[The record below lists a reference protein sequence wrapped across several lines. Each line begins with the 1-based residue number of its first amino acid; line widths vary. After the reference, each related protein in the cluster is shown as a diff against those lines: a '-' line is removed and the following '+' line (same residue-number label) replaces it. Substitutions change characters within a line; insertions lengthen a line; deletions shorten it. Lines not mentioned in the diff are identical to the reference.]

1 MKRTR
6 LIACITAL
14 LAIAASL
21 TVAANSKNNKK
32 PTGPPSAVYAKY
44 DVDHNGKLNVEE
56 GDAIRR
62 DFAKNP
68 DDPLLKPFDTDH
80 DGTLSDAEI
89 MAIPATKGGRAPKKD
104 EPGTKNK

>member
-1 MKRTR
+1 MKRTG
-6 LIACITAL
+6 LILCVTAL
-14 LAIAASL
+14 LAFTASSAAP
-21 TVAANSKNNKK
+21 ANDKYNKK
-32 PTGPPSAVYAKY
+32 PKGPASAVYAKY
-44 DVDHNGKLNVEE
+44 DLDHNGKLNVEE